1 MHAGMFGQML
11 VMRLFRRE
19 KILAQLCDNNFM
31 WLKSAPPLVLRE
43 SQLEGFVA
51 AIGRVVGD
59 FHEST
64 AFWTDALALGRR
76 TMDI

>member
-1 MHAGMFGQML
+1 ML

-19 KILAQLCDNNFM
+19 KMLTQICGNNFM
-31 WLKSAPPLVLRE
+31 VLKSAPPLVA
-43 SQLEGFVA
+43 SQEHIDDFVEA
-51 AIGRVVGD
+51 VGRVVGD
-59 FHEST
+59 VHESS